1 MNNPPMAKLEDYVL
15 PGQPLTPSQV
25 ERGYVHDARDIR
37 YAQPERLTE
46 RFGRTWFTECG
57 CAFCAERRISN

>member
-1 MNNPPMAKLEDYVL
+1 MDNPPTANLEDYVL

-37 YAQPERLTE
+37 YAQQERLTE
-46 RFGRTWFTECG
+46 RFGTAWFTECQ
-57 CAFCAERRISN
+57 CAFCAGRRNSN